1 MMNPAPPLTE
11 PPRARVFYGYCPVC
25 YEPGVHRERRPN
37 GNDRCTNMHIYLS
50 ANALT
55 KSEREAKMAQGK
67 VSDPSVNP
75 AQDHAVAEIKQ
86 MANEMQKLI
95 EDNCPAGRR
104 RSIAITH
111 LETAAM
117 YAVKSRIVGDE

>member
-1 MMNPAPPLTE
+1 MMNTRPAKNFPTY
-11 PPRARVFYGYCPVC
+11 YGFCPTC
-25 YEPGVHRERRPN
+25 LEPGARRERRPN
-37 GNDRCTNMHIYLS
+37 GNDQCAQGHVYPS

-55 KSEREAKMAQGK
+55 KSERDAHMTQGK
-67 VSDPSVNP
+67 VSDPSFNP